1 MTDVGMTCVPGVQD
15 GLWFNGKNQGG
26 SFLPPAAGRAGAHEL
41 GAMTEGVILLRVEA
55 VMILPCYGR
64 VSVSYGQRRSC
75 PLFSHHPRP
84 ILKNPSVCSSFSN
97 GTNPIQDHF
106 SHCYLPFVQKICSL
120 THHFKHLNTFS
131 FMLHHLFFSVYLY
144 CLQAPTVPTRHF
156 LLNLH
161 AE

>member
-1 MTDVGMTCVPGVQD
+1 MLDEVCVQSMHG
-15 GLWFNGKNQGG
+15 GLWFNGNQGG

-41 GAMTEGVILLRVEA
+41 GAKTEAVILLRVGA

-97 GTNPIQDHF
+97 GTNPFKTIF
-106 SHCYLPFVQKICSL
+106 SIVI
-120 THHFKHLNTFS
+120 
-131 FMLHHLFFSVYLY
+131 
-144 CLQAPTVPTRHF
+144 F
-156 LLNLH
+156 LSYKRYAL
-161 AE
+161 